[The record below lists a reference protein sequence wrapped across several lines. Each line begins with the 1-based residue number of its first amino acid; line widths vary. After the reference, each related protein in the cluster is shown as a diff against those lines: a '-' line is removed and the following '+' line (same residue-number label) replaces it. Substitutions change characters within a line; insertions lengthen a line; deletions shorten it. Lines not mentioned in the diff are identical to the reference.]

1 MALAE
6 EVGHRETLLRVAE
19 RPLGRGVGHG
29 NVDRQWARWLA
40 AMEVGRDS
48 SQSSKVTSYIDCQ
61 SDDGRGPTV
70 GWLRLGLG
78 AGRAGGRAQWDV
90 EQLAAIEMGH
100 WRMLEDRLKPP
111 VKCRL
116 PVGYRS

>member
-1 MALAE
+1 M
-6 EVGHRETLLRVAE
+6 
-19 RPLGRGVGHG
+19 
-29 NVDRQWARWLA
+29 
-40 AMEVGRDS
+40 
-48 SQSSKVTSYIDCQ
+48 
-61 SDDGRGPTV
+61 